1 MLATC
6 ASALSPA
13 QTSPPAAG
21 SGATFNVTTYGAK
34 GDGKAKDTAAFQKA
48 LDACAAAGGG
58 TVLVP
63 AGPGSYLI
71 GSVIV
76 GANTTLQL
84 DGKLTASPDV
94 ADYPLVEARF
104 EGEFVPCHRGLIWGE
119 KADHITII
127 GNAAITGPPPA
138 LSRLRRPRGP
148 DLIEFRECND
158 VTLDGFTTHYQGLWN
173 IHPLLCN
180 NFTARN
186 LSIRSTGANSDG
198 IDIDSCNG
206 VLIDNCDI
214 QTGDDCIAIKSGR
227 GLSALK
233 LEKPAENVEIRNCN
247 LSASLFAAVAIGT
260 ELSGGV
266 KDIHVHDC
274 TLAGRQNAIF
284 IKSRDGRGSVVENLN
299 FENLK
304 VHDSPTL
311 ATINM
316 LNKGIQASDPVTG
329 DVEKWTRMTN
339 IRFNHIQ
346 VTNITDLV
354 LAQNIPPA
362 RPVDGL
368 TLTDIQGTCRRAL
381 VLANMTNVTL
391 AGIKLTGYQGAF
403 LTQTNVQGSGLVTPN

>member
-21 SGATFNVTTYGAK
+21 AGATFSVTTYGAI
-34 GDGKAKDTAAFQKA
+34 GDGKSKDTAAFQKA

-127 GNAAITGPPPA
+127 GKAAITGPPPA

-260 ELSGGV
+260 VSIEAPVADCATNDTAADAALGGSVSRNQPPVAAASPSTAPAESTTSTFATLSGACPKSVAAPVASTSICALRCPSPSRAVIVIPLPAPG
-266 KDIHVHDC
+266 DADDPNISP
-274 TLAGRQNAIF
+274 IF
-284 IKSRDGRGSVVENLN
+284 
-299 FENLK
+299 
-304 VHDSPTL
+304 P
-311 ATINM
+311 
-316 LNKGIQASDPVTG
+316 
-329 DVEKWTRMTN
+329 
-339 IRFNHIQ
+339 
-346 VTNITDLV
+346 
-354 LAQNIPPA
+354 PPA
-362 RPVDGL
+362 ML
-368 TLTDIQGTCRRAL
+368 TAQLIGPESVGAPAASSWRR
-381 VLANMTNVTL
+381 
-391 AGIKLTGYQGAF
+391 
-403 LTQTNVQGSGLVTPN
+403 